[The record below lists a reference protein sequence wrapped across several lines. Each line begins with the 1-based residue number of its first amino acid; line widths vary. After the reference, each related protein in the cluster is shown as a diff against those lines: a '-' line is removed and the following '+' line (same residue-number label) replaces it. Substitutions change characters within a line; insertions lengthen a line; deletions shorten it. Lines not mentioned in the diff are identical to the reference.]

1 MDIQEYSA
9 LALRTAS
16 DKSPLLHAVLGL
28 ADETGELISPIKKHM
43 FYGKNLDMNNLKE
56 EAGDLAW
63 FLNLL
68 IHAIGSSW
76 EEVLEMNIAKLEKRY
91 PHLRFN
97 ADHAIH
103 RDTAAEKAA
112 MEGA

>member
-1 MDIQEYSA
+1 MKIEEYSE

-16 DKSPLLHAVLGL
+16 RERPLLHAALGL
-28 ADETGELISPIKKHM
+28 ADETGEIIGPIKKHL

-76 EEVLEMNIAKLEKRY
+76 DEVLGMNITKLEKRY
-91 PHLRFN
+91 PHMRFN